1 MRDIE
6 QQRIA
11 LECLKLAQD
20 GSGDAGSIVT
30 RAEAFYAFVT
40 GEDQPTGFAAFQALV
55 GAVAA
60 EINRPRL

>member
-20 GSGDAGSIVT
+20 GSGDAGGIVT

-40 GEDQPTGFAAFQALV
+40 GSENANAKLAAV
-55 GAVAA
+55 RDAV
-60 EINRPRL
+60 R